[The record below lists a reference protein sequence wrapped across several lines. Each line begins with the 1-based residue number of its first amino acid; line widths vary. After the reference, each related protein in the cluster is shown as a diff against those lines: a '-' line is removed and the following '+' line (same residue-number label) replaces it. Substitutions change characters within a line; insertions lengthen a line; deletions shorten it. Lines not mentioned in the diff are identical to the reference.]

1 MRHSHI
7 HPSQPSRTRIQ
18 VDQTAEEEQGRRDAW
33 LVICRLVV
41 GRNLCGMTVA
51 LATFTSVSRIL
62 TQISSGDSSTPH
74 ALLTL
79 RGGGISI
86 IKTHLNAC
94 ISMPPIRL
102 FLFLANSFT
111 FLPFSQSFLITSDR
125 HIQFCYFRFKTHTMP
140 HSPSSIVD
148 FVDDN
153 SQDGANID
161 TRAFPSDPS
170 SSNTGTARV
179 VQETDDLI
187 RVAVLGT
194 GMMGQVGIRVCNC

>member
-1 MRHSHI
+1 MVGDLQICCWKESLWHDCRVGYFHFGVKDSD
-7 HPSQPSRTRIQ
+7 TNLK
-18 VDQTAEEEQGRRDAW
+18 RRQLSFD
-33 LVICRLVV
+33 
-41 GRNLCGMTVA
+41 
-51 LATFTSVSRIL
+51 
-62 TQISSGDSSTPH
+62 
-74 ALLTL
+74 L

-111 FLPFSQSFLITSDR
+111 FLPFSQSFLIASDR
-125 HIQFCYFRFKTHTMP
+125 HIQFCYSPFKTHTMP

-170 SSNTGTARV
+170 SSNTSTARV
-179 VQETDDLI
+179 IQETDDLI